1 MKLLKKL
8 LPSMRKQKLLD
19 ARLALASFLTSKQL
33 SAIELQT
40 PDRRELIRAAACVVG
55 TSEEQL
61 TERIAARIGLP
72 AMLRIPPMDYQLL
85 EDKIALERL
94 EAIGCAV
101 ITSGGIIG
109 GVVCVEP
116 AVLGTVSTIFGD
128 TPKYLGTWSAISR
141 TLSDARSS
149 FQAAKEELQ
158 RTKAKKLIELAER
171 ALTLAITNAI
181 THHATELTISKNK
194 DDQLE
199 YQILTKDLKSA
210 VGAINKQV
218 APALTTLLKERA
230 SRRDPD
236 EVTLSDGQIISYQ
249 VDMQTSGRGF
259 RVEIHTAAKKS
270 KVVYL
275 TPVEHAKPIDSPT
288 SVSPQPPPKDES
300 DQSQSPKSTRAREVL
315 LVEDGGQFAAILSK
329 MLQKHSY
336 IVKHASTGLEAL
348 TAVESGTVNPDL
360 VICDV
365 HMPEM
370 NGFGFVRRLRTI
382 QKFIQTPVIML
393 TSDDEDETHI
403 RALSE
408 GADAFVAK
416 HEHPDILLAH
426 VKRCL
431 SRSNHLNAA

>member
-1 MKLLKKL
+1 MKLLQKL
-8 LPSMRKQKLLD
+8 LPSIRRDKPLD

-40 PDRRELIRAAACVVG
+40 PDRRELIRTAASVIG
-55 TSEEQL
+55 TSEEEL
-61 TERIAARIGLP
+61 TERIATRIGIP

-85 EDKIALERL
+85 EDKIDLSRL

-116 AVLGTVSTIFGD
+116 AALSTLTPIFGD

-149 FQAAKEELQ
+149 FQVAKEELQ
-158 RTKAKKLIELAER
+158 RERAKKLSDLAKR
-171 ALTLAITNAI
+171 ALTLAIQNAV
-181 THHATELTISKNK
+181 THQASALTITKNK

-210 VGAINKQV
+210 VGAINKQI
-218 APALTTLLKERA
+218 APALTALLKERTG
-230 SRRDPD
+230 RP
-236 EVTLSDGQIISYQ
+236 EPEEITLSDAQTVSYL
-249 VDMQTSGRGF
+249 VDLQPSGRGF
-259 RVEIHTAAKKS
+259 RVEIQNAQRKS

-275 TPVEHAKPIDSPT
+275 TPLEHPKPQEVQATPLET
-288 SVSPQPPPKDES
+288 PKDPRS
-300 DQSQSPKSTRAREVL
+300 VQTREVL
-315 LVEDGGQFAAILSK
+315 LVEDGVQFAAILAK
-329 MLQKHSY
+329 MLQKQSF
-336 IVKHASTGLEAL
+336 IIKHVTSGLEAL
-348 TAVESGTVNPDL
+348 TAIESGSVNPDL

-370 NGFGFVRRLRTI
+370 NGFGFVRQLRTI
-382 QKFIQTPVIML
+382 AKFIHTPVIML

-416 HEHPDILLAH
+416 HEHPDILFAH
-426 VKRCL
+426 IRRCL
-431 SRSNHLNAA
+431 ARLSHSHAA